1 MKSTVVGFDWIASSG
16 SLKLLEI
23 NTDVSMGGYSRPEYN
38 FDFDAL
44 AQYCSDESLTEV
56 KLHHSD
62 TAYYATDF
70 KSNFLKSVSDEVFS
84 KLSSSLATHDISAS
98 IYLDSNSYAAGL
110 DEIDSGT
117 TLDLRVCATSSNC
130 GSRFKK
136 LERIVR

>member
-56 KLHHSD
+56 KLHHSN

-70 KSNFLKSVSDEVFS
+70 KFNTMKSVSDEDITT
-84 KLSSSLATHDISAS
+84 LSS
-98 IYLDSNSYAAGL
+98 
-110 DEIDSGT
+110 
-117 TLDLRVCATSSNC
+117 
-130 GSRFKK
+130 
-136 LERIVR
+136 